1 MSADL
6 ESLFGGSKKSGA
18 KPLIDAYTKFPGKL
32 ELAVEKL
39 SDSKL
44 KWKPNPKQF
53 SIREMICHLV
63 DMESVAVANMNVMIA
78 SEEQH
83 PPTLMEFDAMTL
95 AQRSSYNS
103 QDEQLAMLSL
113 KYSRRY
119 MTEILKSLPE
129 TLFEK
134 SGTDSKGKRLT
145 LSDVLSEHNKH
156 ADKHLKDIER
166 LKEEFKGQD

>member
-1 MSADL
+1 MATDL
-6 ESLFGGSKKSGA
+6 ESLFGGSKKSGP
-18 KPLIDAYTKFPGKL
+18 KSLIDAYSKFPGKL
-32 ELAVEKL
+32 DLAVEKL
-39 SDSKL
+39 TESKL

-78 SEEQH
+78 APAEH
-83 PPTLMEFDAMTL
+83 PPTLLEFDTMTL
-95 AQRSSYNS
+95 AERYSYNS

-113 KYSRRY
+113 KYARRY

-134 SGTDSKGKRLT
+134 SGTDAKGKRLT
-145 LSDVLSEHNKH
+145 VSEVLSEHNKH
-156 ADKHLKDIER
+156 ADKHLKEIER
-166 LKEEFKGQD
+166 LKEEFKGHD